1 MGRSMKRSSRG
12 RFLCAFFLGAAFWW
26 SLWLLVAAAGT
37 GEPTLTLRVQ
47 TAALGALSLLV
58 FVRTLAHRKEPVS
71 SHGSAAFARPHEV
84 ADLLLPAREDTALP
98 PASLLLGALEKR
110 FVVLPSP
117 LTGQHGV
124 IVGGS
129 GTGKSFSFFLP
140 NLAFARG
147 VSCVVTDPK
156 SELWHYTSGF
166 HPSVRYAPTEP
177 DASACL
183 NWIPLCKD
191 ARIAEL
197 CARAIV
203 EAGATDKQEPPW
215 PDLETA
221 FLSALFAHASTLSIP
236 TPLAAYHLF
245 TRTEPAKLLDIF
257 QSSASPVAREQA
269 IIFGQTHERM
279 RGSIVPVV
287 AAKLQF
293 LRDPLVA
300 RFTSA
305 SLTAPDFGR
314 LRLCPAAVYW
324 CAREQDMARLR
335 PLSSLFF
342 TLLLEQ
348 LAAERVGE
356 TATDGKSV
364 PVHLFLDEF
373 ANVGVIPHFE
383 TTISLAR
390 GRGVGIWLGIQS
402 LSQLDAR
409 YGRADAQTI
418 LTNCAT
424 KIALHGL
431 DVETAE
437 YFSRAVGQT
446 TQLIPRRTYQK
457 KRFAPFALSTSDT
470 TGESP
475 RALLTGDEVRRIGTD
490 QALVITG
497 NRKPLLVHKYRYT
510 LPPQPSLASPLGPA
524 RTLPVASAAAEEAA
538 MPEPATAGRPPLPP
552 PLPDELR
559 FSPPGAAPGGAG
571 TKPRHRAAR
580 VTWHARSRDNR
591 SANPGDKPRDKPGAN
606 PGDESRSKSRP
617 SAGATP
623 NKPGP
628 PDRD

>member
-1 MGRSMKRSSRG
+1 MK
-12 RFLCAFFLGAAFWW
+12 RFLCAFFLGAAFWS
-26 SLWLLVAAAGT
+26 SLWLLVAAAAT
-37 GEPTLTLRVQ
+37 GEPTLALRVQ
-47 TAALGALSLLV
+47 TAALGAVSLLAL
-58 FVRTLAHRKEPVS
+58 VRTLAAYRKEPVS
-71 SHGSAAFARPHEV
+71 SHGSAAFARPEEV
-84 ADLLLPAREDTALP
+84 ADLLLPAREEDSALP
-98 PASLLLGALEKR
+98 PASLLLGALAGR
-110 FVVLPSP
+110 FVALPSP
-117 LTGQHGV
+117 LTAQHGV

-221 FLSALFAHASTLSIP
+221 FLSALFAHASTLSVP

-245 TRTEPAKLLDIF
+245 TRTEPAKLLEIF

-293 LRDPLVA
+293 LRDPQVA

-305 SLTAPDFGR
+305 SLMAPDFGR

-356 TATDGKSV
+356 TADTKPV

-402 LSQLDAR
+402 LSQLEAR
-409 YGRADAQTI
+409 YGKPNAQTI

-437 YFSRAVGQT
+437 YFSRAVGQK

-457 KRFAPFALSTSDT
+457 KRFAVFALSTSDT
-470 TGESP
+470 AQESP
-475 RALLTGDEVRRIGTD
+475 RALLTGDEVRRIGTNE
-490 QALVITG
+490 ALVITG

-510 LPPQPSLASPLGPA
+510 LSPQPSLASPLGPA
-524 RTLPVASAAAEEAA
+524 RTLPVASAAAEKAQ
-538 MPEPATAGRPPLPP
+538 MPEPATAGSPSLP

-580 VTWHARSRDNR
+580 VTWHARPGANPHDNR
-591 SANPGDKPRDKPGAN
+591 GDKPRD
-606 PGDESRSKSRP
+606 ESRSSSDNRTSRSRSRP
-617 SAGATP
+617 GAGATP